1 MDAKEFFST
10 YRGNF
15 NANMLRLLCNNYEID
30 YKTNIQI
37 PQEEDLKTTEKFKN
51 IIPFEKITLQYLQHL
66 SKRLMIGI

>member
-51 IIPFEKITLQYLQHL
+51 IIPFEKDYIAISTT
-66 SKRLMIGI
+66 SKLEVMIGI